1 MSSSDRPEYVQQN
14 VANWTRA
21 NTEYTDASAVRAWAQ
36 EEITWGVF
44 ENPESELNLLGDVN
58 GLDIVELGCGTA
70 FFSAWLARRGAR
82 VVGVDPAPAQLATA
96 RRLQE
101 ETGIE
106 FPLIE
111 AIGEDVPLPDSSFD
125 VVHSEYGASLW
136 ADPYRWI
143 PEAARLLRPGGRLI
157 FLCNSIVCALCMTMD
172 GVGEQ
177 LVRPQLGLRKVEWP
191 DTGEVEFQLGH
202 GDWID
207 LLRANGFEIER
218 LVELFA
224 RPDAETHSYYK
235 YVTPDWARKWPAD
248 EVWVARK
255 ASTRRRRLEA
265 DRASP
270 GRPSSARA
278 DVASTPNRGPANPKR
293 G

>member
-1 MSSSDRPEYVQQN
+1 
-14 VANWTRA
+14 
-21 NTEYTDASAVRAWAQ
+21 
-36 EEITWGVF
+36 
-44 ENPESELNLLGDVN
+44 
-58 GLDIVELGCGTA
+58 
-70 FFSAWLARRGAR
+70 
-82 VVGVDPAPAQLATA
+82 
-96 RRLQE
+96 
-101 ETGIE
+101 
-106 FPLIE
+106 
-111 AIGEDVPLPDSSFD
+111 
-125 VVHSEYGASLW
+125 
-136 ADPYRWI
+136 
-143 PEAARLLRPGGRLI
+143 
-157 FLCNSIVCALCMTMD
+157 MTMD

-278 DVASTPNRGPANPKR
+278 DVASTPNRGPANPNR